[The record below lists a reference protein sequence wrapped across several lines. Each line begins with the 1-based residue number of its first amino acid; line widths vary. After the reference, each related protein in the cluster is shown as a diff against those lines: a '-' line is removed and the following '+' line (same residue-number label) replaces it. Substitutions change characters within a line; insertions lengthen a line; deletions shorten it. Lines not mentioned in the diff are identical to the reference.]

1 MKTRALLPA
10 LTLSL
15 ILAACAGAPAP
26 GTSGSAGPVPGSAED
41 LGSRPVAVG
50 PDTVEPAFDNVPIV
64 SGHPH
69 VLDPA
74 PTLRDLPRD
83 ARLGAATIPQGSRL
97 SAQALPAN
105 AQTDRVEL
113 RVLVLSSGE
122 GDYGLDSA
130 KAMLQQSGVPYD
142 VLDASGQTLDQSR
155 LINADGTGKYQGV
168 ILTSNALISQTSPG
182 VFTSMLDSGEWDT
195 LFQYEAAYKVRQLA
209 LYGYPGVAPED
220 YGLRAVPGAETSTTT
235 MLPSGAGKGVFGDLT
250 GAALPVQYAYTYPSA
265 PEAVAGVSTTPLL
278 TDPQGRVLAA
288 TSTAADGRERLLI
301 TSAQNPALLH
311 TQLLGYGLVQWLT
324 RGVHLGEHRRFLQ
337 VDIDDFFAAGDR
349 LNAQTG
355 QLFARPFRLSAGDL
369 ISVDY
374 QQRDLRRDF
383 GVAGQFRYALVF
395 NGGGA
400 KTSSIGSCL
409 FYWRGS
415 DPLTSVSKCLKNDF
429 DWVNHTRDH
438 LRLDVIDFKTASEQ
452 IAGNFAIGSRLG
464 LPVNRR
470 SLVTGEHSG
479 LGNMDPTDDGTH
491 NDDDVN
497 LPKQDL
503 GLDRS
508 NPHMLAAADRAG
520 VRFLASDHSVASQ
533 WDASCVTCG
542 VPHPLSAEL
551 FLVPR
556 WPINVHYHVTNP
568 AEVLKS
574 YNGIYAPGGTRPY
587 WDHALTYP
595 EFLDKESDLA
605 LNHMLGGG
613 AFPHYLHQT
622 NLDQYAPGRS
632 VASDWVRAALTKYS
646 RYSTL
651 PLNTYT
657 WDQLGDY
664 IKSHTLEQKAKAAGT
679 LGAVWDRAANVVTI
693 SSRAG
698 RVPATLTGANAGT
711 PYGAHRALTTAVDG
725 GPVSVAVTPR

>member
-1 MKTRALLPA
+1 MKPQTLLSALS
-10 LTLSL
+10 LTLL
-15 ILAACAGAPAP
+15 LAACAGPQAP
-26 GTSGSAGPVPGSAED
+26 GTANGANPVPGSAED
-41 LGSRPVAVG
+41 LGTRPVAVG
-50 PDTVEPAFDNVPIV
+50 PDTVEPAFDNVPVV
-64 SGHPH
+64 SGHVHAP
-69 VLDPA
+69 DPA
-74 PTLRDLPRD
+74 PTFRDLPRD
-83 ARLGAATIPQGSRL
+83 ARLGAATIPRGTRL

-105 AQTDRVEL
+105 AQTDKVEL

-122 GDYGLDSA
+122 GDFGLDSA

-168 ILTSNALISQTSPG
+168 ILTTNALINESTPG
-182 VFTSMLDSGEWDT
+182 VFTSTLDSGEWDT
-195 LFQYEAAYKVRQLA
+195 LFAYEAAYKVRQLA

-220 YGLRAVPGAETSTTT
+220 YGLRAVAGAETSTTSMT
-235 MLPSGAGKGVFGDLT
+235 PNAAGKGIFTDLT
-250 GAALPVQYAYTYPSA
+250 GTALPIQYAYSYPSA
-265 PEAVAGVSTTPLL
+265 LEPVTGVTTTPLL

-301 TSAQNPALLH
+301 TTAQNAALLH

-324 RGVHLGEHRRFLQ
+324 KGVHLGEHRRFLQ
-337 VDIDDFFAAGDR
+337 VDIDDFFSAGDH
-349 LNAQTG
+349 LNSATG
-355 QLFARPFRLSAGDL
+355 QLYAKPFRVSAGDL

-374 QQRDLRRDF
+374 QQNDLRKDF
-383 GVAGQFRYALVF
+383 KVASQFRYALVF

-400 KTSSIGSCL
+400 KTSSLGSCL
-409 FYWRGS
+409 FYWLGS
-415 DPLTSVSKCLKNDF
+415 DQLTSISKCLKNDF
-429 DWVNHTRDH
+429 DWVNHTKDH
-438 LRLDVIDFKTASEQ
+438 LRLDVIDYKTASEQ
-452 IAGNFAIGSRLG
+452 IAGNFTIGSKLG
-464 LPVNRR
+464 LPVNRK

-479 LGNMDPTDDGTH
+479 LGNMDPSDDGTH

-503 GLDRS
+503 GLARS
-508 NPHMLAAADRAG
+508 NPNMLAAADSAG
-520 VRFLASDHSVASQ
+520 VRYLGADHSVASQ

-542 VPHPLSAEL
+542 VQHPLNPNL

-556 WPINVHYHVTNP
+556 WPINMHYHVTNP

-574 YNGIYAPGGTRPY
+574 YNSIYAPGGTRPY
-587 WDHALTYP
+587 WDHALSYT

-622 NLDQYAPGRS
+622 NLNQYALGKS

-651 PLNTYT
+651 PLNTYH

-664 IKSHTLEQKAKAAGT
+664 LKSHTLEEKAKAAGT
-679 LGAVWDRAANVVTI
+679 LGAVWDRTTNVVAI
-693 SSRAG
+693 SSRG
-698 RVPATLTGANAGT
+698 GSVPATLTGANSGT
-711 PYGAHRALTTAVDG
+711 AYGAYRALSSTVNGTVN
-725 GPVSVAVTPR
+725 VAVTPR